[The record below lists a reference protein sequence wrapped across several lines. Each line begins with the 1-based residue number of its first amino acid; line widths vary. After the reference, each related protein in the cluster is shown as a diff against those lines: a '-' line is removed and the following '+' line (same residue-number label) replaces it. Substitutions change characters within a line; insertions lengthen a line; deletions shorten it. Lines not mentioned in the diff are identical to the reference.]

1 MDIYL
6 DENLSEYVAEAMN
19 FLNKGYFTDVQVYS
33 TKTKIGRGVSD
44 EDIIERLGNS
54 DSILITRDL
63 SIQKTR
69 LQFKLCSRYN
79 LGMFFIALPK
89 NENKHWEI
97 VKLLINH
104 WEEIISKIRNQR
116 RPFAYRITK
125 RGKMEKL

>member
-44 EDIIERLGNS
+44 ENIIERLGDS

-69 LQFKLCSRYN
+69 LQFELCSKYD
-79 LGMFFIALPK
+79 LGMFFLALPK

-104 WEEIISKIRNQR
+104 WEEINIKIQNEKK
-116 RPFAYRITK
+116 PFAYRITK